1 MAQKSRTSNK
11 SNVKLKKKGQK
22 KNSNCCL
29 TLTEMCKGAHK
40 THKRSGAQAQAKRL
54 KPQNGI
60 KELKDLNENG
70 QNEERK
76 VPGIV

>member
-1 MAQKSRTSNK
+1 MA
-11 SNVKLKKKGQK
+11 KKE
-22 KNSNCCL
+22 NSNCCL

-60 KELKDLNENG
+60 TELKDLNENG

>member
-1 MAQKSRTSNK
+1 MA
-11 SNVKLKKKGQK
+11 KKE
-22 KNSNCCL
+22 NSNCCL

-60 KELKDLNENG
+60 KELKEFK
-70 QNEERK
+70 EKKMAKMKKERSHGLDK
-76 VPGIV
+76 RDQKKL

>member
-1 MAQKSRTSNK
+1 MA
-11 SNVKLKKKGQK
+11 KKE
-22 KNSNCCL
+22 NSNCCL

-60 KELKDLNENG
+60 KELKDLKENG
-70 QNEERK
+70 QIEERK

>member
-1 MAQKSRTSNK
+1 
-11 SNVKLKKKGQK
+11 
-22 KNSNCCL
+22 
-29 TLTEMCKGAHK
+29 MCKGAHK

>member
-1 MAQKSRTSNK
+1 MA
-11 SNVKLKKKGQK
+11 KKE
-22 KNSNCCL
+22 NSNCCL

-60 KELKDLNENG
+60 KELNEFKEKKMAKMKKERSQGLNKRD
-70 QNEERK
+70 QK
-76 VPGIV
+76 KL

>member
-1 MAQKSRTSNK
+1 MA
-11 SNVKLKKKGQK
+11 KKE
-22 KNSNCCL
+22 NSNCCL
-29 TLTEMCKGAHK
+29 TLMEMCKGAHK

>member
-1 MAQKSRTSNK
+1 
-11 SNVKLKKKGQK
+11 
-22 KNSNCCL
+22 
-29 TLTEMCKGAHK
+29 MCKGAHK

-60 KELKDLNENG
+60 KELKDLNESG

>member
-1 MAQKSRTSNK
+1 
-11 SNVKLKKKGQK
+11 
-22 KNSNCCL
+22 
-29 TLTEMCKGAHK
+29 MCKGAHK

-60 KELKDLNENG
+60 KELKDLNKNG

>member
-1 MAQKSRTSNK
+1 MA
-11 SNVKLKKKGQK
+11 KKE
-22 KNSNCCL
+22 NSNCCL

-60 KELKDLNENG
+60 KELKESKENG

>member
-1 MAQKSRTSNK
+1 MA
-11 SNVKLKKKGQK
+11 KKE
-22 KNSNCCL
+22 NSNCCL

-60 KELKDLNENG
+60 KELKENG
-70 QNEERK
+70 QKWRK
-76 VPGIV
+76 IGPRDCLKGTKDVMNLKKSK